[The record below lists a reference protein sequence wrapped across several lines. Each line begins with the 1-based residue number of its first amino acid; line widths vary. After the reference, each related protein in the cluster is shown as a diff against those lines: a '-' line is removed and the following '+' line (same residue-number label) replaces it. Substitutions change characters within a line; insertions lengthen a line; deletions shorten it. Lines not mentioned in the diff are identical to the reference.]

1 MKFKPA
7 MKITIS
13 YAITV
18 FLAVLLAFN
27 YQIFIVQNNF
37 APAGING
44 IMVMVQYKTHFS
56 LSFSSLLVNIPLCI
70 LAFFLIKRKYA
81 VKSLVFALVYS
92 FTYLYLQGLDLSFLQ
107 YDAGGHDSI
116 FPVII
121 SGVISGFVSG
131 IGLRINCA
139 TGGTEIISKYISK
152 IKPGS
157 NFFMVFF
164 VLNAFVA
171 AASLFVYSDNGVLNY
186 KPVALCLTY
195 CFVSSIVGNYIIKGT
210 KTAYKFTIIS
220 PHANEI
226 AAELI
231 KTLKRGVTKI
241 AAEGEYTHS
250 QKDVLLCVVS
260 KNQLVE
266 FKTVI
271 NKYSDT
277 FSFCETVNETFGT
290 FNHNK
295 TVAHKELHL
304 DTYS

>member
-1 MKFKPA
+1 MPLARAKPA
-7 MKITIS
+7 VSPQIS
-13 YAITV
+13 QMI
-18 FLAVLLAFN
+18 
-27 YQIFIVQNNF
+27 I
-37 APAGING
+37 
-44 IMVMVQYKTHFS
+44 
-56 LSFSSLLVNIPLCI
+56 
-70 LAFFLIKRKYA
+70 
-81 VKSLVFALVYS
+81 
-92 FTYLYLQGLDLSFLQ
+92 
-107 YDAGGHDSI
+107 
-116 FPVII
+116 VII
-121 SGVISGFVSG
+121 AIMITAGTKMPATLSAIF
-131 IGLRINCA
+131 A
-139 TGGTEIISKYISK
+139 TG
-152 IKPGS
+152 
-157 NFFMVFF
+157 
-164 VLNAFVA
+164 AFVA
-171 AASLFVYSDNGVLNY
+171 AASLFVYSENGVLNY

-271 NKYSDT
+271 NKYSET

>member
-226 AAELI
+226 AAE
-231 KTLKRGVTKI
+231 
-241 AAEGEYTHS
+241 GEYTHS